1 MQLCISNLSWH
12 KKELQKAI
20 KLLKKKKINFLEYST
35 YNLNN
40 QFSRTNNIK
49 DIKNFWEN
57 NSIHLYSMQSILF
70 KKKMLLYLEI
80 GNNKIFF
87 MMK

>member
-12 KKELQKAI
+12 KKELPKVI

-35 YNLNN
+35 YNLKN
-40 QFSRTNNIK
+40 QFSRNNSIK
-49 DIKNFWEN
+49 DIKNFWQN
-57 NSIHLYSMQSILF
+57 NSIYLYSMQSILF